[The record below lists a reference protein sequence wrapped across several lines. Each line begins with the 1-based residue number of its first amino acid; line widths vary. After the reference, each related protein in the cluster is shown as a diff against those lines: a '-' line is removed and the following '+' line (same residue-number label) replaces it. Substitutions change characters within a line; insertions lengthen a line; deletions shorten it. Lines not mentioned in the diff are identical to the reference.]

1 MTMDYEFNKDRSRCS
16 RCGYTC
22 PGTLIYSC
30 PQCQQLELLKRQNH
44 SASGSSG
51 GFESSLIGYAIGA
64 VVLIAFIGFLLE
76 LASAVIN
83 FIVDA
88 LNALW
93 NLILTPFV
101 FVAKNTG
108 LSIGFSALIMFGALV
123 ALLIYVFSSQNND
136 ADKAKNVKPR
146 RSNSTAKSRDG
157 NSSKPVA
164 RKPRLKREAALDK
177 DEMNQV
183 VSTRKRKTI
192 GGSVAVRKAVK
203 NSTVK
208 SKGQTQSETP
218 VRKRSK
224 AQGP

>member
-1 MTMDYEFNKDRSRCS
+1 MDYEFNKDRSQCT

-22 PGTLIYSC
+22 PGNSIYSC

-44 SASGSSG
+44 STSGSSG

-64 VVLIAFIGFLLE
+64 VLLMAFIGFLLE
-76 LASAVIN
+76 LASAIIN

-108 LSIGFSALIMFGALV
+108 LSVGFSALIMFGALA

-136 ADKAKNVKPR
+136 AGKAKNVKPR
-146 RSNSTAKSRDG
+146 RSNSIAKIRDG

-164 RKPRLKREAALDK
+164 RKPRFKREAALDK
-177 DEMNQV
+177 DEMNQN
-183 VSTRKRKTI
+183 VSTRKRKTN
-192 GGSVAVRKAVK
+192 GGSVAVHKSVK
-203 NSTVK
+203 NSIAK